1 MGMNMKVCKFHYYI
15 ILIIIIRS
23 KTNKKFIIGIDEA
36 GRGALAGPVVVASAI
51 IQESFVEPDNL
62 PALKDSKTMT
72 LSERIAWFNW
82 VKKYGNDNGVL
93 ISTTFISPVI
103 IDKINISKAGNLA
116 AFRSTKKLLTNFYK
130 NKLIKLENN
139 NIDIQIILDGGLFVL
154 NKEFQKNI
162 TFPYFSLSAQTI
174 IKADTKIKAVQIAAI
189 IAKVTRDY
197 YMQKKSKEYLGF
209 GFEMH
214 KGYGTKLHM
223 NIIKSN
229 GPIKGFHRKS
239 FLKKILI

>member
-1 MGMNMKVCKFHYYI
+1 MNMKVCKFHYYI

-36 GRGALAGPVVVASAI
+36 GRGSLAGPVVVASAMV
-51 IQESFVEPDNL
+51 QESFVEPDNL
-62 PALKDSKTMT
+62 PALKDSKKMT

-130 NKLIKLENN
+130 NKLTKLANN
-139 NIDIQIILDGGLFVL
+139 KIDIKIILDGGLFLL
-154 NKEFQKNI
+154 NQEFQKNI
-162 TFPYFSLSAQTI
+162 MLPYFPSFAQTI
-174 IKADTKIKAVQIAAI
+174 IKADSKIKAVQVAAI
-189 IAKVTRDY
+189 IAKVTRDD

-209 GFEMH
+209 GFETH
-214 KGYGTKLHM
+214 KGYGTKLHVKM
-223 NIIKSN
+223 IKFR
-229 GPIKGFHRKS
+229 GAIKAFHRKS